1 MKQIAT
7 ALTALLVIASVA
19 PAGVAAGAPADQ
31 QAEAYSGAHVSFDVE
46 NSAVTNYAVDGDVV
60 AESVAVESQSD
71 HESRA
76 GVDVGADAGLSAV
89 TDVAGAETSLAAQ
102 SSTRASVDVG
112 GSAEITAHDSEH
124 GVLVVDAG
132 GESQYVEVGLA
143 SDAEAEQESE
153 SRVVATTSNGT
164 ETAFVVVGEG
174 EVTTNEN
181 GNVTASLGEEAR
193 LVTRSYEERSED
205 DERTEAFIAN
215 GTATAEVYLTE
226 RDGEAVADTIEY
238 GQDTAVEVTERS
250 ESEVRMT
257 AERAT
262 EEGTVVIA
270 SVSDAA
276 LAASD
281 SLTVTVDGEAAA
293 EASSHAE
300 LRNAADGGDSSAY
313 AVRQSG
319 SAEASAEVLVAVNH
333 FSEREIVVGG
343 ADDGADEET
352 TTESGDGESDDGES
366 SDGGG
371 QPGFGVTAAL
381 AALLSL
387 AAARIRG

>member
-1 MKQIAT
+1 MKQIAA
-7 ALTALLVIASVA
+7 ALTALLVIASVT
-19 PAGVAAGAPADQ
+19 PAGVAASGPAEQ
-31 QAEAYSGAHVSFDVE
+31 EAEAYSGAHVSFEVE
-46 NSAVTNYAVDGDVV
+46 NSAMTDYAVDGDVV
-60 AESVAVESQSD
+60 AETVAVESQSD
-71 HESRA
+71 HESRT
-76 GVDVGADAGLSAV
+76 GVDAGADVELSTV
-89 TDVAGAETSLAAQ
+89 TGVAGAETSLAAQ
-102 SSTRASVDVG
+102 SSTRASVDIG
-112 GSAEITAHDSEH
+112 GSAEMTAHDSEH
-124 GVLVVDAG
+124 GVLIVDAG

-143 SDAEAEQESE
+143 SDAEAEQESD
-153 SRVVATTSNGT
+153 SRVAVTTANGS

-174 EVTTNEN
+174 EVTTNED
-181 GNVTASLGEEAR
+181 GNVTASLGDDAK
-193 LVTRSYEERSED
+193 LVTRSYDERGED

-281 SLTVTVDGEAAA
+281 SLTVTIDGEAAA
-293 EASSHAE
+293 EASSYAE
-300 LRNAADGGDSSAY
+300 LRNAAEGGNSSAY

-319 SAEASAEVLVAVNH
+319 SAEASADVLVAVNH
-333 FSEREIVVGG
+333 FSEREIVV
-343 ADDGADEET
+343 ADDGASEET
-352 TTESGDGESDDGES
+352 TTEGGDDESDGET